1 MISVYETIL
10 YLVISSAYFG
20 MGCGGRDGAIT
31 EHLGNTEGQL

>member
-31 EHLGNTEGQL
+31 ENLGNTEGQL